1 MSGIQTA
8 YNSGDLEGL
17 IAGMTPAQDL
27 LLKMA
32 VVRQS
37 LYYIEQIL
45 PSEEDDEG
53 ERGCL
58 TAARIWLADPTPEN
72 AQNATWSA
80 AADAIDGGVR
90 YHDYAAIFTEPA
102 MVAGADDAR
111 QAIHFAA
118 ATIPAGGEQE
128 ARQWQLDA
136 ALAILQGREVP
147 PLAVDQ

>member
-1 MSGIQTA
+1 MSDIQIA
-8 YNSGDLEGL
+8 YDSGDLEGL
-17 IAGMTPAQDL
+17 IAGMTPEQDL

-37 LYYIEQIL
+37 LYYVEQIL
-45 PSEEDDEG
+45 PSEEDDDG

-58 TAARIWLADPTPEN
+58 NIARRWLADPTPEN
-72 AQNATWSA
+72 AQDAVWYVG
-80 AADAIDGGVR
+80 ADARDGGLR
-90 YHDYAAIFTEPA
+90 YHDYAPIFVEPA
-102 MVAGADDAR
+102 TVAGADDAK

-118 ATIPAGGEQE
+118 TTIPAGGEQE

-147 PLAVDQ
+147 PLWID